1 MITSSGTKVASP
13 STMTSASAEAANTM
27 FRSLSA
33 ISLTVG
39 FRMNWPLMRPMRPPA
54 TASAKGRGDSMTAAE
69 AAVMESTS
77 DSFSWSEE
85 MTLASTCTSSGRPLG
100 NNGRI
105 GRSMRRETRVSRSDG
120 RPISRRKKL
129 PGIRPAAYMRSEYS
143 TVSGKKPRSKSR
155 GCEQTV
161 TSTTVPPHWMVTEPW
176 ACVATRPVSR
186 MISLPPMVAE
196 TRVGA
201 FLKLMVN
208 PFLFGKETPGT
219 ISIQTSILFAETPS
233 HDGLRLMTWKGGAQ
247 GSPRKR
253 TYLRS
258 PSFSMR
264 AR

>member
-1 MITSSGTKVASP
+1 
-13 STMTSASAEAANTM
+13 
-27 FRSLSA
+27 
-33 ISLTVG
+33 
-39 FRMNWPLMRPMRPPA
+39 
-54 TASAKGRGDSMTAAE
+54 
-69 AAVMESTS
+69 MESTS

-196 TRVGA
+196 TGGG
-201 FLKLMVN
+201 FS
-208 PFLFGKETPGT
+208 ETHGESFSLREGDSGNNIDPNVDPVRG
-219 ISIQTSILFAETPS
+219 TPS

-247 GSPRKR
+247 GSPENAL
-253 TYLRS
+253 TCAVPAFDESAVTLNILLLR
-258 PSFSMR
+258 
-264 AR
+264 

>member
-1 MITSSGTKVASP
+1 
-13 STMTSASAEAANTM
+13 
-27 FRSLSA
+27 
-33 ISLTVG
+33 
-39 FRMNWPLMRPMRPPA
+39 
-54 TASAKGRGDSMTAAE
+54 
-69 AAVMESTS
+69 
-77 DSFSWSEE
+77 

-233 HDGLRLMTWKGGAQ
+233 HDGFKVDDVER
-247 GSPRKR
+247 GSPRLPPPK
-253 TYLRS
+253 TQLLAQS
-258 PSFSMR
+258 PAFR
-264 AR
+264 

>member
-1 MITSSGTKVASP
+1 
-13 STMTSASAEAANTM
+13 
-27 FRSLSA
+27 
-33 ISLTVG
+33 
-39 FRMNWPLMRPMRPPA
+39 
-54 TASAKGRGDSMTAAE
+54 MTAAE

-161 TSTTVPPHWMVTEPW
+161 TSTTV
-176 ACVATRPVSR
+176 
-186 MISLPPMVAE
+186 
-196 TRVGA
+196 
-201 FLKLMVN
+201 
-208 PFLFGKETPGT
+208 
-219 ISIQTSILFAETPS
+219 
-233 HDGLRLMTWKGGAQ
+233 GLRSDAAGLKDDILAADGG
-247 GSPRKR
+247 GNPGGGFSE
-253 TYLRS
+253 THGE
-258 PSFSMR
+258 SFSLR
-264 AR
+264 EGDSGNNIDPNVDPVRGNSFS